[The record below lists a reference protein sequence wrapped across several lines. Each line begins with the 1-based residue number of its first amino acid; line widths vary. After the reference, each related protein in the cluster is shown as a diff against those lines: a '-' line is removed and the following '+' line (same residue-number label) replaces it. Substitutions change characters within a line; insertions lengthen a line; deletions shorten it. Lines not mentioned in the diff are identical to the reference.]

1 VLRPVDV
8 PPVPE
13 ATAALAWRVHPRG
26 TDEMRVRDALGPL
39 FTDADFISGPLAG
52 MFSELGQPGLSPAL
66 LLMVVILQFRH
77 NLSDRQAAEALADRI
92 SWKYALSRE
101 LDAPSFHYSVLSEF
115 RTRLAADGRADAVF
129 DLMLARLKDAGLVKA
144 GGRQRTDSSHVIACV
159 RRLNRIETCGESL
172 RAALEEIIAIS
183 PGFVV
188 PLLKEGWDQRY
199 GRKVETSRLLGRS
212 NASAQMLAEQIGAD
226 GQELLDA
233 IDADPTVDWMNTL
246 PKVTILRT
254 VWDQQYERTRS
265 GRLRL
270 KDVEDLGPAAE
281 RVHSPHD
288 PDARYSTKTTPAGE
302 PDLEWVG
309 SKCHLTESCDAD
321 TPNLVTDVH
330 TTPATDPDVTATT
343 DIQDKLITRDLT
355 PGQHLMDA
363 GYPSSANFAASAK
376 RGITLIAPVIAAT
389 GRNAKKGT
397 FTPLDFTI
405 DWEAGQARCPA
416 GAISR
421 SMRPDAR
428 GLVTFRFR
436 VRDCRPCPMRAQC
449 TKALNPNLGRSIT
462 IHPEPVHQ
470 ARVEAHRAQQGE
482 DWAKIYRL
490 RAGVEGTISQA
501 VRGPDLRHSRYRG
514 LDKAHVQN
522 VLTGMA
528 LNITRLGAHYDA
540 PVQDTDNTERKPH
553 PVRPPTRL
561 HRLCR
566 DLGLTNRPATA

>member
-39 FTDADFISGPLAG
+39 FTDADFTSGPLAG

-159 RRLNRIETCGESL
+159 RRLNRIESCGESL

-212 NASAQMLAEQIGAD
+212 GASAQMLAEQIGTD

-233 IDADPTVDWMNTL
+233 IDADPTADWMNTL

-288 PDARYSTKTTPAGE
+288 PDARYSTKSTPAGE
-302 PDLEWVG
+302 SDLEWVG

-343 DIQDKLITRDLT
+343 DIQDKLIARDLT

-363 GYPSSANFAASAK
+363 GYPSSANFAASAR
-376 RGITLIAPVIAAT
+376 RGITLIAPVIATT

-405 DWEAGQARCPA
+405 DWEAGQASCPA
-416 GAISR
+416 GALSR

-436 VRDCRPCPMRAQC
+436 VRDCRPCPLRSKC

-470 ARVEAHRAQQGE
+470 ARVNAHQAQQGQ
-482 DWAKIYRL
+482 DWAKIYQL
-490 RAGVEGTISQA
+490 RAGVESTISQA

-514 LDKAHVQN
+514 RDKAHVQN

-540 PVQDTDNTERKPH
+540 PGQDADNTEHKPH

-566 DLGLTNRPATA
+566 DLGLTNRPAAA